1 MEERVGER
9 GSSREDDTI
18 IASISATGY
27 PLPVTDLAPLRGRVI
42 WRLGIFFWGKKPCTE
57 LHASK
62 LLSRFCPTTVE
73 EKSVK
78 PLIISNFT
86 PFLAESEGFKP
97 PVRTSRTADFESAPF
112 DHSGNFPKDALEV
125 FPQTRCKSMDKFV
138 SIQPQLPLIYFFV

>member
-27 PLPVTDLAPLRGRVI
+27 LLPVTDFAPLLRRVN
-42 WRLGIFFWGKKPCTE
+42 WRLGIFFGKKPRTE
-57 LHASK
+57 FHASK

-78 PLIISNFT
+78 PLNISNFT
-86 PFLAESEGFKP
+86 LFLAESEGFKP